1 MDKNEKKLISF
12 NDLPIFSSLNEKDK
26 KSLKDKCFFQ
36 SYDSGSTII
45 EQGDESN
52 TVYFLLSGTV
62 HIVDYSRSDKAVTY
76 ASLKY
81 GEMFGEMS
89 AIDGL
94 PRSAWVSTIT
104 PCRVAALPGS
114 IFLNLLKNNF
124 EICLTILKQLSLRIR
139 LADERFTDVS
149 ILGTEQR
156 ACMELIRM
164 SKLDNNKT
172 DKYIIPEMPTQAN
185 FANIIGSTRETVS
198 RIFTKLREDSV
209 IIKTHNGY
217 IIPNRR
223 ILEKRAFS

>member
-1 MDKNEKKLISF
+1 MNEQKLISF
-12 NDLPIFSSLNEKDK
+12 NDFPIFSCLNEKEK

-36 SYDSGSTII
+36 SYDPGSTII

-104 PCRVAALPGS
+104 PCRVAALPGF
-114 IFLNLLKNNF
+114 IFLDLLKNNF
-124 EICLTILKQLSLRIR
+124 EISLIILKQLSLRIR

-164 SKLDNNKT
+164 SKLDTNYN
-172 DKYIIPEMPTQAN
+172 DKYIIQEMPTQAN
-185 FANIIGSTRETVS
+185 FANMIGSTRETVS

-209 IIKTHNGY
+209 IIKTTEGY
-217 IIPNRR
+217 IIPNRKT
-223 ILEKRAFS
+223 LEKRAFS

>member
-36 SYDSGSTII
+36 SYASGSTII

-185 FANIIGSTRETVS
+185 FANMIGSTRETVS